1 MPTPAGQF
9 KMSCRRVNMADRID
23 APAKCESRRVTR
35 FLQAEGWFFVRFYD
49 DYEKPSILTSVVV
62 FIHDNARPRN
72 AVVTQQFLE
81 QFKCDASDHPA
92 NSPDLATSDFHLFPE
107 LKKWLGVQSFQ
118 KNKDIQ
124 SSIKAHLT

>member
-35 FLQAEGWFFVRFYD
+35 FLQAEGWFFVRLYD
-49 DYEKPSILTSVVV
+49 DYEKPAILTSGVVP
-62 FIHDNARPRN
+62 IDDNALPHN
-72 AVVTQQFLE
+72 AVVTQQLLE

-92 NSPDLATSDFHLFPE
+92 NSPDLATSDFHLFLE
-107 LKKWLGVQSFQ
+107 LKKWLGVQNFQ
-118 KNKDIQ
+118 KNEDIQ
-124 SSIKAHLT
+124 SSVKSRLT